1 MKRNLGRLEM
11 QLFAYTQMRK
21 AGTLCTGDLTG
32 PLQISA
38 KQERELFSRLARG
51 GLIAQVRRGLYL
63 VPSRLPLGG
72 QWSPD
77 EALALNALMDD
88 QQGAYQLCGPNAF
101 NRYGFDDQVPARLYA
116 YNNRLSGDRTIGTV
130 AVTLIK
136 VTDQRLGSTEEVQS
150 AEGLR
155 LVYASRARTLLDA
168 VYDWSR
174 FNSLPRGYEWIRREL
189 AAKRVNAAE
198 LVDVTLRYGD
208 IGTIRRMGLALER
221 EGVPESL
228 LRKLQR
234 ALKPSSGLIPWIP
247 TKPKRGSVNRC
258 WGVVENDAE

>member
-1 MKRNLGRLEM
+1 
-11 QLFAYTQMRK
+11 
-21 AGTLCTGDLTG
+21 
-32 PLQISA
+32 
-38 KQERELFSRLARG
+38 
-51 GLIAQVRRGLYL
+51 
-63 VPSRLPLGG
+63 
-72 QWSPD
+72 
-77 EALALNALMDD
+77 MDD

-116 YNNRLSGDRTIGTV
+116 YNNRLSGDRTIGTI

-155 LVYASRARTLLDA
+155 LVYASRGGPCWTRCMTGPGST
-168 VYDWSR
+168 VC
-174 FNSLPRGYEWIRREL
+174 RGDTSGSAGNWRRSESTRREL
-189 AAKRVNAAE
+189 VY
-198 LVDVTLRYGD
+198 VTLRDGD